1 VHLIEKILEKAIYNE
16 KKKIVL
22 PESYDV
28 RVLKA
33 AEIITNR
40 KVSNVVLI
48 GNEDKIYDLAEMN
61 DIDLFGC
68 EIINFHDDVNKNQY
82 IKEFLFLRKDKG
94 LTSSQAFEV
103 LTNANNLHYAGMMVR
118 SGFVDGCVAG
128 AANTTGDVIR
138 AGVQTVGLMPGVSL
152 VSSAI
157 FIDTG
162 LTDFGEDGVFLM
174 ADVAVNPNP
183 EAHQLA
189 GIAISSA
196 QTFESVLGVPAK
208 VAMLSFSTK
217 GSAEHP
223 DVLKV
228 REATSLA
235 RQMSEDLVI
244 DGELQIDPAIDKRS
258 AAMKTPGGTLAGN
271 ANVLVFPNLDAGN
284 IGSKIP
290 QVLYG
295 AKGIGPL
302 LQGLRKPFNDLSRS
316 CSVENIVGVTA
327 MTCLQAITKMD
338 HRKEPVCAL
347 ASSL

>member
-1 VHLIEKILEKAIYNE
+1 MEKIINKAVYGQS
-16 KKKIVL
+16 KKIVF

-28 RVLKA
+28 RMLKA
-33 AEIITNR
+33 AEIINYR
-40 KVSNVVLI
+40 KIAKITLI
-48 GNEDKIYDLAEMN
+48 GDADEIHRCAKVN
-61 DIDLFGC
+61 DIDVSGC
-68 EIINFHDDVNKNQY
+68 EIIKFDDDLNKNQY
-82 IKEFLFLRKDKG
+82 IKELVFLRKDKG
-94 LTSSQAFEV
+94 LSLSQAHEV
-103 LTNANNLHYAGMMVR
+103 LSNPTNLHYAGMMLR
-118 SGFVDGCVAG
+118 SGYVDGCVAG

-138 AGVQTVGLMPGVSL
+138 AGVQTVGLMPGVRL

-157 FIDTG
+157 LIDTG
-162 LTDFGEDGVFLM
+162 LKDFGEEGVFLM

-183 EAHQLA
+183 DAQQLA
-189 GIAISSA
+189 GIAVSSA
-196 QTFESVLGVPAK
+196 QTFESILEVPAK

-223 DVLKV
+223 DVQKV
-228 REATSLA
+228 REATALA
-235 RQMSEDLVI
+235 REISKDMII
-244 DGELQIDPAIDKRS
+244 DGELQIDPAVSQRS
-258 AAMKTPGGTLAGN
+258 AGMKTPDSPLAGK
-271 ANVLVFPNLDAGN
+271 ANVLVFPDLDAGN

-327 MTCLQAITKMD
+327 MTCLQASIKLN
-338 HRKEPVCAL
+338 HCEGAVCAQ